1 MRTMSKLAED
11 ENGQT
16 LVLFAVFISL
26 AALGFLAFAV
36 DVGSLFHQRRV
47 AQAAADAAAVAAAE
61 EASEGA
67 TSNEQTVANA
77 VAKLNGF
84 DTTLSSNPATVTL
97 STPVSGNFTGPGYVQ
112 ATVSMPV
119 HTIFMG
125 AFSSSLNNLP
135 VSATSIAGGTLTQT
149 CVCLEAS
156 TGSDI
161 LMSNGSKLVANACG
175 IVNDSSSS
183 NAITLTGGATISG
196 LSLGTISSAWNT
208 VANINNGASIAS
220 SMTIV
225 QGMSTTCN
233 PTMPTAPSYTTSSC
247 LTDPGG
253 SSTSFTAGPASST
266 SVICYKGLT
275 VGANGTLDT
284 LKPGIYVITNNNLHF
299 LSGSGGKSNLGGQG
313 VFFYLTNNSTLQIDN
328 GANVNLTAGG
338 ATESTGISAPT
349 VGSGYD
355 GILLYQS
362 TGDATTM
369 TIQSGTDYMNG
380 ALYLP
385 SAELY
390 LANGSGSTM
399 TGGIVAASLNL
410 LGGATLTAN
419 ADLSIGST
427 VGAAR
432 LVQ

>member
-1 MRTMSKLAED
+1 MRKELTILTD
-11 ENGQT
+11 ESGQT

-26 AALGFLAFAV
+26 SALGFLAFAV
-36 DVGSLFHQRRV
+36 DVGSLFQQKRA

-61 EASEGA
+61 EVSEGA

-119 HTIFMG
+119 HTLFMG
-125 AFSSSLNNLP
+125 AFSSRLNNLP
-135 VSATSIAGGTLTQT
+135 VSATSIAGPTMTQT

-156 TGSDI
+156 TGANI

-175 IVNDSSSS
+175 IISNSSSG
-183 NAITLTGGATISG
+183 NAISLTGGASVSG
-196 LSLGTISSAWNT
+196 LSLGTISATWNDI
-208 VANINNGASIAS
+208 VNINNGASIAS
-220 SMTIV
+220 SMTVV

-233 PTMPTAPSYTTSSC
+233 PTMPTAPTYNAANC

-266 SVICYKGLT
+266 SVVCYKGLT

-284 LKPGIYVITNNNLHF
+284 LNPGIYVITNGNLHF

-313 VFFYLTNNSTLQIDN
+313 VFFYLTNSATLQIDN

-338 ATESTGISAPT
+338 GTESSGITAPT

-355 GILLYQS
+355 GILAYQAS
-362 TGDATTM
+362 GNATTM
-369 TIQSGTDYMNG
+369 TIQGGTDYMNG

-399 TGGIVAASLNL
+399 SGGIVAASLNM
-410 LGGATLTAN
+410 LGGATLIAN
-419 ADLSIGST
+419 ADVSIGT
-427 VGAAR
+427 TTGAAK